1 MQLILEV
8 SAKGNKFKMANL
20 NKSKIFENFNGIIL
34 VNKKSGIT
42 SFGVIKKMR
51 WIFF

>member
-1 MQLILEV
+1 MP
-8 SAKGNKFKMANL
+8 NT
-20 NKSKIFENFNGIIL
+20 NKSRIFESFNGIIL

-42 SFGVIKKMR
+42 SFGAIKKIR